1 MTIKEI
7 AKLAGVSISTVSKIM
22 NNKDESIS
30 AKTREN
36 VLRIAKEYNYKPY
49 ASVLTPGNKSLV
61 IGILIKDFD
70 QVTASLSGMVASAS
84 KLGYGVMIRCS
95 HSSSKEELKNITFFL
110 NANVDGVLWEPVSED
125 SLTFSSYLEKA
136 NTPFLLMNSSF
147 DDSFQINFHQ
157 MAYLATEKLIKNHHT
172 DIACITGTSLHEEAF
187 YKGYKQCLFDHHLS
201 LNTNLVFHNTDIPK
215 KYITEHLF
223 SGLIAFRY
231 HDALQ
236 FYHNIFIR
244 HYHIPYDFSVI
255 SLITEE
261 DCQMSCAQLSTIL
274 IPYKEFGS
282 QLIKKLI
289 YQLEKKEELIS
300 FDFPVELTND
310 CSIDIPFNL
319 TTKTILSIGS
329 INTDHYMNFDT
340 LPNTGRA
347 VFSTTSATYVGGK
360 GTNEAI
366 AVTKLGHRAALIGR
380 IGSDVDADHIYDII
394 QTYPIN
400 ASGVKRSIGSQ
411 TGKAYIFVQK
421 GGDSMIS
428 LTSGA
433 NQTVTEQDILDNER
447 LFINANTCLLQT
459 EIPLSAILKATQL
472 AKKYHATTVLKPSA
486 CSELPVSLLENIDI
500 IIPNL
505 DEINDICPGEGSIEE
520 KAEYLLSLGIQIVII
535 TLGADGC
542 YVRTK
547 EIEEYLPAAS
557 FTSIDT
563 AGAGDAFISA
573 FISYRL
579 YDYDILSAAKIA
591 TYAAG
596 FSTTTQ
602 GTVPALIDK
611 NTLESIIWQKEPE
624 LLKKHS

>member
-1 MTIKEI
+1 
-7 AKLAGVSISTVSKIM
+7 
-22 NNKDESIS
+22 
-30 AKTREN
+30 
-36 VLRIAKEYNYKPY
+36 
-49 ASVLTPGNKSLV
+49 
-61 IGILIKDFD
+61 
-70 QVTASLSGMVASAS
+70 
-84 KLGYGVMIRCS
+84 MIRCS

-486 CSELPVSLLENIDI
+486 CSELPVSLL
-500 IIPNL
+500 IPPVPEMPL
-505 DEINDICPGEGSIEE
+505 SV
-520 KAEYLLSLGIQIVII
+520 LLYHIVYMI
-535 TLGADGC
+535 T
-542 YVRTK
+542 
-547 EIEEYLPAAS
+547 IS
-557 FTSIDT
+557 F
-563 AGAGDAFISA
+563 
-573 FISYRL
+573 L
-579 YDYDILSAAKIA
+579 
-591 TYAAG
+591 
-596 FSTTTQ
+596 
-602 GTVPALIDK
+602 
-611 NTLESIIWQKEPE
+611 
-624 LLKKHS
+624 LLKSQPMRQDSVQQHKGLFQL